1 MALNPEQSAAI
12 DSMLAFLA
20 DGAAHFFLLDG
31 PAGTGK
37 TYCVQELVNR
47 VKGRL
52 IFTAPTNK
60 ATKVLR
66 DTLTKP
72 EYRPECRTIYSLF
85 GLRLE
90 ANGEVKEITVPE
102 DPVDL
107 TQYKAVIVDEASMV
121 NRNLMKFI
129 RQTAVDQRIRFI
141 FLGDASQ
148 LPPVGE
154 SYSPVWDEAEDV
166 AKLTTVVRHD
176 NQILALATAIRK
188 VIGHPAPRIKLDSNN
203 ADGEGV
209 WRLDGRA
216 FEARIMDSVDQG
228 LFSRPNKAKA
238 VSWRNVT
245 VGALNRRIRDRI
257 FDNPTAPWLP
267 DDRVIVIEPAKDL
280 EGNIIATTDDEG
292 TVLRAEEGWHPV
304 WAEFKVWRVSLTT
317 DDNRTIVLQ
326 VLHEASKAAF
336 EHKSAE
342 MASAAKVERRRWKD
356 YWEFRE
362 AFHKLRHGYAI
373 TAHRAQGS
381 TYEEVFVDWR
391 DILLNSNKTEAFK
404 CLYVACTRAKKRL
417 YLN

>member
-1 MALNPEQSAAI
+1 MALNKEQDAAI
-12 DSMLAFLA
+12 VAMQEFLLIPDA
-20 DGAAHFFLLDG
+20 YFFLLNG

-37 TYCVQELVNR
+37 TYCVQELTNR

-72 EYRPECRTIYSLF
+72 EYRPECRTIYSLL

-90 ANGEVKEITVPE
+90 ANGEVKELSVPE

-107 TQYKAVIVDEASMV
+107 TQYKAVVVDEASMV
-121 NRNLMKFI
+121 NQNLMKFI
-129 RQTAVDQRIRFI
+129 KQTALEQKIRFI

-154 SYSPVWDEAEDV
+154 AYSPVWDEAQYSAELV
-166 AKLTTVVRHD
+166 EVMRHD
-176 NQILALATAIRK
+176 NQILELATALRK

-203 ADGEGV
+203 ANGEGV

-216 FEARIMDSVDQG
+216 FEAQIMDSVDRG
-228 LFSRPNKAKA
+228 LFSLPNKAKA
-238 VSWRNVT
+238 ISWRNVT
-245 VGALNRRIRDRI
+245 VDALNKRIRDRI
-257 FDNPTAPWLP
+257 FDKPTAPWLP
-267 DDRVIVIEPAKDL
+267 DDRVLIMEPAKDL
-280 EGNIIATTDDEG
+280 EDNIIATTDDEG
-292 TVLRAEEGWHPV
+292 TILRAEEDWHPV
-304 WAEFKVWRVSLTT
+304 WGEFKIWRVSVTT
-317 DDNRTIVLQ
+317 DDNRTIVLR
-326 VLHEASKAAF
+326 VLHEDSEREF
-336 EHKSAE
+336 NRKSAE
-342 MASAAKVERRRWKD
+342 MAAAAKVERRRWKD
-356 YWEFRE
+356 FWEFKE

>member
-37 TYCVQELVNR
+37 TYCVQELINR

-72 EYRPECRTIYSLF
+72 EYRPECRTIYSLL

-90 ANGEVKEITVPE
+90 VNGEVKEITVPE

-154 SYSPVWDEAEDV
+154 PYSPVWDEAEDV

-216 FEARIMDSVDQG
+216 FEDRIMDSADQG
-228 LFSRPNKAKA
+228 LFSKPNKAKA

-245 VGALNRRIRDRI
+245 VDALNRRIRDRI

-267 DDRVIVIEPAKDL
+267 DDRVIVMEPAKDL

-304 WAEFKVWRVSLTT
+304 LAEFKVWRVSLTT

-336 EHKSAE
+336 ERKSAE